1 MERSGSVEK
10 SVTLN
15 KAQDSG
21 LRRLAKL
28 LGPGIIAVLSWLGAG
43 DLITSSVA
51 GANYGYAMMWVL
63 AVSLLLRFLIVN
75 IIARFQLCNNRG
87 MSILEGYA
95 QLHPVFAWFMLGY
108 ALIMGH
114 LTNAY
119 MLKGAGEA
127 LATLLHLDQPL
138 LCSAAVVIAV
148 WLLVGRN
155 FYALIEG
162 VMKVLLAVM
171 TLAFITLAVMSGPDL
186 GGILRGTIGF
196 SIPPDE
202 GVHGALLVAVSV
214 IGAVAGSIA
223 NFVHPYVMKEKG
235 WTGPEH
241 KRIQRNDLL
250 FAVVVGIVIN
260 LAIWVVGVEIL
271 RPNGLQVN
279 TLSDLGAAME
289 LFFGAGGWLIFFTG
303 VFATLFASVVGKT
316 TAFPM
321 LITDALQ
328 HIRPERRK
336 RYGKTF
342 HKDPAHK
349 WFLLFILVTPL
360 VWSLPGMP
368 DFVTLTIGVNAL
380 NIVGLPVISLG
391 LLIMS
396 NQKSLLGDRYRNNWF
411 ENLALGFATL
421 LAIWVAIQ
429 LGLQLLG

>member
-1 MERSGSVEK
+1 MDQSGSVEK
-10 SVTLN
+10 SVPEI
-15 KAQDSG
+15 KEQSSG

-138 LCSAAVVIAV
+138 LCSVAVVIAV

-279 TLSDLGAAME
+279 TLSDLGAALE

-328 HIRPERRK
+328 HIRPERRE

-396 NQKSLLGDRYRNNWF
+396 NQKSLLGDKYRNNWF

>member
-10 SVTLN
+10 STPLS

-279 TLSDLGAAME
+279 TLSDLGAALE

-328 HIRPERRK
+328 HIRPERRE

>member
-95 QLHPVFAWFMLGY
+95 QLHPAFAWFMLGY
-108 ALIMGH
+108 ALVMGH

-162 VMKVLLAVM
+162 VMKLLLAVM

-279 TLSDLGAAME
+279 TLSDLGAALE

-328 HIRPERRK
+328 HIRPERRE
-336 RYGKTF
+336 RYGKIF

>member
-10 SVTLN
+10 PVPAARESR
-15 KAQDSG
+15 SG
-21 LRRLAKL
+21 LRRMAKL

-95 QLHPVFAWFMLGY
+95 QLHPLFAWFMLGY

-138 LCSAAVVIAV
+138 LCSVAVVIAV

-155 FYALIEG
+155 FYGLIEG
-162 VMKVLLAVM
+162 VMKGLLAIM
-171 TLAFITLAVMSGPDL
+171 TLAFITLALMSGPDL

-279 TLSDLGAAME
+279 TLNDLGAALE
-289 LFFGAGGWLIFFTG
+289 LFFGSGGWLIFFTG

-328 HIRPERRK
+328 HIRPERRE

-342 HKDPAHK
+342 HKDPLHK
-349 WFLLFILVTPL
+349 WFMLFILVTPL

-368 DFVTLTIGVNAL
+368 DFVTLTFGVNAL

-396 NQKSLLGDRYRNNWF
+396 NQKSLLGDEYRNNWF

-429 LGLQLLG
+429 LGMQLLG

>member
-1 MERSGSVEK
+1 MERSSSVEK

-95 QLHPVFAWFMLGY
+95 QLHPAFAWFMLGY

-162 VMKVLLAVM
+162 VMKLLLAVM

-279 TLSDLGAAME
+279 TLSDLGAALE

-328 HIRPERRK
+328 HIRPERRE

>member
-10 SVTLN
+10 SAPLS

-223 NFVHPYVMKEKG
+223 SFVHPYVMKEKG

-279 TLSDLGAAME
+279 TLSDLGAALE

-328 HIRPERRK
+328 HIRPERRE

>member
-15 KAQDSG
+15 KAQGSG

-162 VMKVLLAVM
+162 VMKLLLAVM

-279 TLSDLGAAME
+279 TLSDLGAALE
-289 LFFGAGGWLIFFTG
+289 LFFGAGGWVIFFTG

-328 HIRPERRK
+328 HIRPERRE

>member
-162 VMKVLLAVM
+162 VMKLLLAVM

-279 TLSDLGAAME
+279 TLSDLGAALE
-289 LFFGAGGWLIFFTG
+289 LFFGAGGWVIFFTG

-328 HIRPERRK
+328 HIRPERRE

-396 NQKSLLGDRYRNNWF
+396 NQKSLLGDKYRNNWF

>member
-10 SVTLN
+10 SAPLS

-95 QLHPVFAWFMLGY
+95 QLHPAFAWFMLGY

-162 VMKVLLAVM
+162 VMKLLLAVM

-279 TLSDLGAAME
+279 TLSDLGAALE

-328 HIRPERRK
+328 HIRPERRD

>member
-10 SVTLN
+10 SAPLS

-279 TLSDLGAAME
+279 TLSDLGAALE
-289 LFFGAGGWLIFFTG
+289 LFFGAGGWVIFFTG

-328 HIRPERRK
+328 HIRPERRE

-396 NQKSLLGDRYRNNWF
+396 NQKSLLGDKYRNNWF

>member
-15 KAQDSG
+15 KAQGSG

-95 QLHPVFAWFMLGY
+95 QLHPAFAWFMLGY

-162 VMKVLLAVM
+162 VMKLLLAVM

-279 TLSDLGAAME
+279 TLSDLGAALE

-321 LITDALQ
+321 LITDALH
-328 HIRPERRK
+328 HIRPERRE

-396 NQKSLLGDRYRNNWF
+396 NQKSLLGDKYRNNWF

>member
-15 KAQDSG
+15 KAQGSG

-95 QLHPVFAWFMLGY
+95 QLHPAFAWFMLGY

-162 VMKVLLAVM
+162 VMKLLLAVM

-279 TLSDLGAAME
+279 TLSDLGAALE
-289 LFFGAGGWLIFFTG
+289 LFFGAGGWVIFFTG

-328 HIRPERRK
+328 HIRPERRE